1 MLYFDTW
8 TPIRVLWVKLC
19 FAEIRETDHN
29 GQERH
34 AIHLRLVDVY
44 AGDVQDGRAEVDV
57 GHQHLSA
64 TADISTAAC
73 HSSQSSPKPA
83 TNTALY
89 LAGLVGFDVRS
100 SDHER
105 NSDVKLVELPLV
117 HRKRELTWRARRTC
131 EEGQTPKP
139 PGHPSTENLQPENHQ
154 KVLHQTVTRGCSTEE
169 TRQTRTFRRP
179 FTTEPLE

>member
-64 TADISTAAC
+64 TADISTATC
-73 HSSQSSPKPA
+73 LWRQQPVFTKTS
-83 TNTALY
+83 NTH
-89 LAGLVGFDVRS
+89 GFV
-100 SDHER
+100 
-105 NSDVKLVELPLV
+105 
-117 HRKRELTWRARRTC
+117 
-131 EEGQTPKP
+131 
-139 PGHPSTENLQPENHQ
+139 PGWSGW
-154 KVLHQTVTRGCSTEE
+154 V
-169 TRQTRTFRRP
+169 
-179 FTTEPLE
+179 